1 MDYVAGILVALFGL
15 FGVVLTLLG
24 FSGVWLTIVVALLV
38 EWWRAGQQFELWTIL
53 GVIGLGVLGE
63 VAEFVAGA
71 VGAGKAGGSKRAAVG
86 AIVGGLVGALV
97 GTPIMPI
104 IGTIAGAALGAG
116 IGAAI
121 LERTKDQRTWGDV
134 WRVGQGAAIGRL
146 VATVIKTTLA
156 FVAAVWL
163 AVAFW
168 V

>member
-24 FSGVWLTIVVALLV
+24 FSGVWLPIVVALLV
-38 EWWRAGQQFELWTIL
+38 EWWRTGAQFHVWTI
-53 GVIGLGVLGE
+53 
-63 VAEFVAGA
+63 
-71 VGAGKAGGSKRAAVG
+71 VG
-86 AIVGGLVGALV
+86 V

-116 IGAAI
+116 LGAAI

-146 VATVIKTTLA
+146 IATIIKTALA
-156 FVAAVWL
+156 AAAAVWL
-163 AVAFW
+163 AVAYW